1 MADTQALDGIY
12 KDFYEDYIS
21 EGVNNRNPLKD
32 ITKFVDVPFGG
43 REVKWNAHVGRS
55 SAVMPSG
62 EGGGFPEAG
71 SEKSIQTSITAKKL
85 VARIELTPE
94 AIADSMKTEFAFT
107 SARKDETNR
116 MVDNIA
122 RREEHLLAQD
132 GRGVLCLV
140 DDSSPTSGTTLEL
153 DAPGGI
159 TNDSFGNRFISAGMY
174 IALVNPATGALRTS
188 SARLVTAVASGGASV
203 TIASAPTN
211 GADNDYVVQAA
222 NGSVTDILDTSYE
235 QAFWGV
241 MALFDDGTYRN
252 NYFGIDRSV
261 YPSHATYVKA
271 TSGAFSVDILQQSSD
286 VVDQKLNG
294 KVDKLLM
301 HHSTRRL
308 YIQSLDAD
316 RRYIGASLNK
326 PDAGTAAFKQG
337 DLTLGEVDVIA
348 IRDFAL
354 DVILGIDTAA
364 SELTCYVSEK
374 GKWDDTDG
382 SIWVR
387 SGSGSTARHKF
398 EAWYYNRKQYCAKNP
413 GKSFRVD
420 TVTGQSLVVVRS
432 E

>member
-1 MADTQALDGIY
+1 MSDTQALDGIY

-32 ITKFVDVPFGG
+32 LIKTQDIPFGG

-94 AIADSMKTEFAFT
+94 AMADSMKTEFAFV
-107 SARKDETNR
+107 SARKDESNR
-116 MVDNIA
+116 MTDNIA

-132 GRGVLCLV
+132 GRGVLCLA
-140 DDSSPTSGTTLEL
+140 DDASPTTGLSFTV

-159 TNDSFGNRFISAGMY
+159 TNDNFGNRFISPGMY
-174 IALVNPATGALRTS
+174 IALVNPATGVLRVS
-188 SARLVTAVASGGASV
+188 SAVLITSCSSDGTTLGLA
-203 TIASAPTN
+203 TAPTN
-211 GADNDYVVQAA
+211 GVDNDYVVQAA
-222 NGSVTDILDTSYE
+222 NGSVTDILDTSFE

-252 NYFGIDRSV
+252 NYFGIDRSL
-261 YPSHATYVKA
+261 YPSHSTYVKA
-271 TSGAFSVDILQQSSD
+271 SAGAFSVDTLQQSSD

-294 KVDKLLM
+294 AVDRLLM

-316 RRYIGASLNK
+316 RRYSGANLHK
-326 PDAGTAAFKQG
+326 PDGATAAMKQG
-337 DLTLGEVDVIA
+337 DLTLGEVNITV

-354 DVILGIDTAA
+354 DVILGLDSKQ
-364 SELTCYVSEK
+364 SEITCYVSEK

-387 SGSGSTARHKF
+387 SGVGSAARHKF
-398 EAWYYNRKQYCAKNP
+398 EAWYFNRKQYCVKNP

-420 TVTGQSLVVVRS
+420 GITGQSLVVVRS